1 MLMSLNYV
9 FSEQG
14 HPKVQC
20 ATQGEILLGDS
31 GDGQNLAF
39 LGPLRI
45 QVLHEH
51 VRTVGYSWVMEGKTL
66 CRVKV
71 YWPNVL
77 AVFLLF

>member
-1 MLMSLNYV
+1 MSLNNV

-39 LGPLRI
+39 LGAP
-45 QVLHEH
+45 QNSSST
-51 VRTVGYSWVMEGKTL
+51 RTCAQCRLLMGYAEQNSVQGESL
-66 CRVKV
+66 
-71 YWPNVL
+71 L
-77 AVFLLF
+77 AK